1 MVVVYVCPTGLSCLA
16 RIARLNTG
24 PTANLVPTLVLI
36 DIPEDDE
43 ENEQRT
49 PLEQDEAPRLEAG
62 AQGVYGSRLLREIV
76 TDVKKKRVANLVVP
90 VAVVAARR
98 RIETPRSTPSTP
110 TKSSQKAQPG
120 LPWRTPSDAALI
132 ELPQDQA
139 PDIRFVDLGAID
151 VLDNPI
157 RQESLPSLA
166 IQLYRVHQEFL
177 RRGQHLT
184 APTAKHQSPWPGTPT
199 EEPFSYL
206 REVMVADLAGEICGT
221 IVDHPLDPVSIQISD
236 ARKSAVTDAV
246 SVWGF
251 SAHEFTDNE
260 LLYATLVMLEHALK
274 GEGLEEFR
282 IPSGMFMSFASVD
295 TGSGPMMLPSV
306 RPPC

>member
-1 MVVVYVCPTGLSCLA
+1 M
-16 RIARLNTG
+16 
-24 PTANLVPTLVLI
+24 PTASLVPTLVLI

-43 ENEQRT
+43 ENDQRT

-76 TDVKKKRVANLVVP
+76 TDVKKKGVASLVIP

-98 RIETPRSTPSTP
+98 PRSMPSTP
-110 TKSSQKAQPG
+110 TKSSQGARPG
-120 LPWRTPSDAALI
+120 LPWRMPSDAAVI

-184 APTAKHQSPWPGTPT
+184 APTEKHQSPWPGTPT
-199 EEPFSYL
+199 QEPFTYL

-221 IVDHPLDPVSIQISD
+221 IVDHPLDPVTIQISD
-236 ARKSAVTDAV
+236 ARKRAVIDAV

-260 LLYATLVMLEHALK
+260 LLYATLAMLEHALK
-274 GEGLEEFR
+274 VEGMEEFR
-282 IPSGMFMSFASVD
+282 IPSGTFISFASVD
-295 TGSGPMMLPSV
+295 TGSGPICSLPCD
-306 RPPC
+306 PHTDICL